1 MVSFGDLLKTGR
13 EGKRRGC
20 GTVCL
25 SLEVVARHL
34 RFSWRWTEVIRGVL
48 VLRRWFLI
56 NIKSII
62 ICEKSEWKESA
73 FEGLLKS
80 KVHLNKSINLVV
92 GGMKVRVK
100 RR

>member
-1 MVSFGDLLKTGR
+1 M
-13 EGKRRGC
+13 
-20 GTVCL
+20 
-25 SLEVVARHL
+25 
-34 RFSWRWTEVIRGVL
+34 IRGVL

-73 FEGLLKS
+73 FEGLLES
-80 KVHLNKSINLVV
+80 KVHLNKNINLVV